1 MFPGEISRLKASK
14 ASVEGEAP
22 SGFAGGGGDASPF
35 KAKNLLRKLLVV
47 EPGEGSGL
55 VIDGKRVVNLSSN
68 NYLGLSNHPRL
79 KEASI
84 RAIERYGA
92 GAGASRLISGHTNII
107 KELEERIAGFKST
120 EAALVFG
127 SGYLAN
133 IGIIPSIAGE
143 GDVIVADRLNHASIF
158 EGCRISRAR
167 LLIYKHK
174 DTNQLEEILKRYSSC
189 KRRLVI
195 TDGLFSMDGDIAPLK
210 DIVSIA
216 KRYGAMVMIDDA
228 HATGVLGKS
237 GRGTMEYLGIKDGVD
252 IQMGT
257 LSKAIGCYGGYVA
270 GNRSLIDYLIN
281 RARSFIFTTALP
293 PAIAAAAIAAFDII
307 EEMPWLRER
316 LWENRGYYFK
326 AVTGLGL
333 DTGMSESQ
341 IIPIMIGDE
350 KRGLEFSE
358 RLLELGV
365 YAPVIRPPTVPKG
378 KTRIRTSI
386 MATHTKEEI
395 DTGLEA
401 LKRAGREL
409 GIIS

>member
-1 MFPGEISRLKASK
+1 MFPGEISRLKGK
-14 ASVEGEAP
+14 G
-22 SGFAGGGGDASPF
+22 
-35 KAKNLLRKLLVV
+35 LLRKLLVV
-47 EPGEGSGL
+47 EPGEGSCF
-55 VIDGKRVVNLSSN
+55 VIDGKKVVNLSSN
-68 NYLGLSNHPRL
+68 NYLGLSNHPRV

-84 RAIERYGA
+84 RAIERYGT
-92 GAGASRLISGHTNII
+92 GAGASRLISGHTNTI
-107 KELEERIAGFKST
+107 KELEERIASFKST

-133 IGIIPSIAGE
+133 IGIIPSIAGD
-143 GDVIVADRLNHASIF
+143 GDVIIADRLNHASIF

-174 DTNQLEEILKRYSSC
+174 DMNQLEEILHTYSSC
-189 KRRLVI
+189 KRRLII

-216 KRYGAMVMIDDA
+216 KRFGALVMVDDA

-237 GRGTMEYLGIKDGVD
+237 GRGTMDHLGIKDGVD

-270 GNRSLIDYLIN
+270 GDKSLVDYLIN
-281 RARSFIFTTALP
+281 KARSFMFTTALS
-293 PAIAAAAIAAFDII
+293 PAIAAASIAAFDII
-307 EEMPWLRER
+307 EEMPEIRKR

-341 IIPIMIGDE
+341 IIPIMIGDD
-350 KRGLEFSE
+350 KRGLRFSE

-378 KTRIRTSI
+378 KTRIRTTM
-386 MATHTKEEI
+386 MATHTKEELDRGI
-395 DTGLEA
+395 NA
-401 LKRAGREL
+401 LRVAGREL

>member
-1 MFPGEISRLKASK
+1 MFPGEISRLKGK
-14 ASVEGEAP
+14 G
-22 SGFAGGGGDASPF
+22 
-35 KAKNLLRKLLVV
+35 LLRKLLVV
-47 EPGEGSGL
+47 EPGEGSSL

-68 NYLGLSNHPRL
+68 NYLGLSNHPTI

-92 GAGASRLISGHTNII
+92 GAGASRLISGHTNTT
-107 KELEERIAGFKST
+107 KELEERIARFKST

-143 GDVIVADRLNHASIF
+143 GDVIIADRLNHASIF

-174 DTNQLEEILKRYSSC
+174 DINQLEEILRRYSSC
-189 KRRLVI
+189 KTRLVI

-216 KRYGAMVMIDDA
+216 KRFGAMVMVDDA

-237 GRGTMEYLGIKDGVD
+237 GRGTMDHLGIKDGVD

-270 GNRSLIDYLIN
+270 GDKSLIDYLIN
-281 RARSFIFTTALP
+281 RARSFMFTTALP

-307 EEMPWLRER
+307 EKMPEIRER

-341 IIPIMIGDE
+341 IIPVMIGDE

-358 RLLELGV
+358 KLLELGV
-365 YAPVIRPPTVPKG
+365 YAPAIRPPTVPKG

-395 DTGLEA
+395 DRGINA
-401 LKRAGREL
+401 LRAAGMEL